1 MSRPTI
7 AEVARAAG
15 VSVASVSRVLNG
27 LPATEEMVE
36 RVQRAVQEL
45 GYVPDSRAR
54 SLKVGRTFQL
64 TLAVAD
70 VGNPVYVTMMRAVE
84 EVVSAAG
91 YRLVVTTTGPD
102 VVDEVA
108 LVRGMARGY
117 ADGLVI
123 SPLRVDEDLIKSIRE
138 CEVPVVVAGNVPA
151 KAGVDTIRANSPKGI
166 LLAVEHLT
174 AKGRTRIAFVNGPA
188 DTVPGTARAK
198 GFADAMKE
206 FKLTSA
212 GEIEAADFTFAA
224 GREAGKKLFKK
235 RGPDAVVCA
244 NDLLAV
250 GVMHELAAYGLD
262 VPNDVAVVGM
272 DDSELAEQSFPPL
285 TSVNLG
291 SAERGRRAAEL
302 LLARIEDSTRTP
314 RRIVVQPSL
323 SVRRSTHDR
332 HTDRAGPD
340 AGEEDHQAEAESGG
354 DLSLPACAAAGPAA
368 QRLPADPRH
377 RARLHRRARRAQRR
391 DRTSSA
397 STTSPSCCTTA
408 CSGTRSGSASSGPC
422 RVTIL
427 QFVAALG
434 LALLLNTNHQVPLAS
449 PGPSP

>member
-1 MSRPTI
+1 
-7 AEVARAAG
+7 
-15 VSVASVSRVLNG
+15 VASVSRVLNG
-27 LPATEEMVE
+27 LPATVEMVE
-36 RVQRAVQEL
+36 RVQRTVEEL

-123 SPLRVDEDLIKSIRE
+123 SPLRVDDDLIKSIRE

-151 KAGVDTIRANSPKGI
+151 KAGVDTVRANSPKGM
-166 LLAVEHLT
+166 LLAVEHLL
-174 AKGRTRIAFVNGPA
+174 AKGRRRIAFINGPV
-188 DTVPGTARAK
+188 DTVPGGARAK
-198 GFADAMKE
+198 GFADAMKANG
-206 FKLTSA
+206 LQPVATV
-212 GEIEAADFTFAA
+212 EAADFTFAA
-224 GREAGKKLFKK
+224 GRAAAVELLDASTVSF
-235 RGPDAVVCA
+235 DAVIAA

-250 GVMHELAAYGLD
+250 GLMHELAGRGLV
-262 VPNDVAVVGM
+262 VPDDVAVVGM

-302 LLARIEDSTRTP
+302 LLARIEDDSHPP
-314 RRIVVQPSL
+314 RRIVVQPTL
-323 SVRRSTHDR
+323 SVRRST
-332 HTDRAGPD
+332 P
-340 AGEEDHQAEAESGG
+340 
-354 DLSLPACAAAGPAA
+354 
-368 QRLPADPRH
+368 
-377 RARLHRRARRAQRR
+377 
-391 DRTSSA
+391 
-397 STTSPSCCTTA
+397 
-408 CSGTRSGSASSGPC
+408 
-422 RVTIL
+422 
-427 QFVAALG
+427 
-434 LALLLNTNHQVPLAS
+434 
-449 PGPSP
+449 

>member
-7 AEVARAAG
+7 AGVARAAG

-27 LPATEEMVE
+27 LPATEEMIE
-36 RVQRAVQEL
+36 RVQRAVDEL
-45 GYVPDSRAR
+45 GYVPDARAR

-117 ADGLVI
+117 ADGLLI
-123 SPLRVDEDLIKSIRE
+123 SPIRVDEDLVKSIRE

-151 KAGVDTIRANSPKGI
+151 KAGVDTVRANSPKGM
-166 LLAVEHLT
+166 LLAVDHLV
-174 AKGRTRIAFVNGPA
+174 AKGRRRIAFLNGPA
-188 DTVPGTARAK
+188 DTVPGAARSK
-198 GFADAMKE
+198 GFTEAMKAHG
-206 FKLTSA
+206 LDPIA
-212 GEIEAADFTFAA
+212 VAEASDFTFAA
-224 GREAGKKLFKK
+224 GRAAAPAVLGGES
-235 RGPDAVVCA
+235 RPDAVIAA

-250 GVMHELAAYGLD
+250 GLMHELAAAGLE
-262 VPNDVAVVGM
+262 VPGDVAVVGM

-302 LLARIEDSTRTP
+302 LLARIEDNQRTP

-323 SVRRSTHDR
+323 SIRRST
-332 HTDRAGPD
+332 P
-340 AGEEDHQAEAESGG
+340 
-354 DLSLPACAAAGPAA
+354 
-368 QRLPADPRH
+368 
-377 RARLHRRARRAQRR
+377 
-391 DRTSSA
+391 
-397 STTSPSCCTTA
+397 
-408 CSGTRSGSASSGPC
+408 
-422 RVTIL
+422 
-427 QFVAALG
+427 
-434 LALLLNTNHQVPLAS
+434 
-449 PGPSP
+449 

>member
-1 MSRPTI
+1 VSRPTI
-7 AEVARAAG
+7 AGVARVAG

-36 RVQRAVQEL
+36 RVQRAVEQL
-45 GYVPDSRAR
+45 GYVPDARAR

-123 SPLRVDEDLIKSIRE
+123 SPLRVDDDLIKSIRE
-138 CEVPVVVAGNVPA
+138 CDVPVVVAGNVPSS
-151 KAGVDTIRANSPKGI
+151 AGVDTIRANSPKGM
-166 LLAVEHLT
+166 LLAVDHLVS
-174 AKGRTRIAFVNGPA
+174 KGRRRIAFVNGPV
-188 DTVPGTARAK
+188 DTVPGGARAK
-198 GFADAMKE
+198 GFTEAMKAK
-206 FKLTSA
+206 KLRPVA
-212 GEIEAADFTFAA
+212 EVEAADFTFAA
-224 GREAGKKLFKK
+224 GREAGRELLSGAGGSSF
-235 RGPDAVVCA
+235 DAVIAA

-250 GVMHELAAYGLD
+250 GLMHELAADGLE
-262 VPNDVAVVGM
+262 VPKDVAVVGM

-302 LLARIEDSTRTP
+302 LLARIEDDTRTP
-314 RRIVVQPSL
+314 RRIVVQPTL
-323 SVRRSTHDR
+323 SVRRST
-332 HTDRAGPD
+332 P
-340 AGEEDHQAEAESGG
+340 
-354 DLSLPACAAAGPAA
+354 
-368 QRLPADPRH
+368 
-377 RARLHRRARRAQRR
+377 
-391 DRTSSA
+391 
-397 STTSPSCCTTA
+397 
-408 CSGTRSGSASSGPC
+408 
-422 RVTIL
+422 
-427 QFVAALG
+427 
-434 LALLLNTNHQVPLAS
+434 
-449 PGPSP
+449 

>member
-1 MSRPTI
+1 MSRPTV
-7 AEVARAAG
+7 AGVARVAG

-36 RVQRAVQEL
+36 RVQRAVEEL

-108 LVRGMARGY
+108 LVRGLARGY

-123 SPLRVDEDLIKSIRE
+123 SPLRVDDDLIKSIRE
-138 CEVPVVVAGNVPA
+138 CDVPVVVAGNVPA
-151 KAGVDTIRANSPKGI
+151 SAGVDTVRANSPKGMR
-166 LLAVEHLT
+166 LAVEHLL
-174 AKGRTRIAFVNGPA
+174 AKGRKRIAFVNGPV
-188 DTVPGTARAK
+188 DTVPGAARAK

-206 FKLTSA
+206 NKLQSVA
-212 GEIEAADFTFAA
+212 EVEAVDFTFAA
-224 GREAGKKLFKK
+224 GREAGRELLETLSGGHGGATGKA
-235 RGPDAVVCA
+235 DAVIAA

-250 GVMHELAAYGLD
+250 GIMHELAARDLA
-262 VPNDVAVVGM
+262 VPADVAVIGM

-314 RRIVVQPSL
+314 RRIVVQPTL
-323 SVRRSTHDR
+323 SVRRST
-332 HTDRAGPD
+332 P
-340 AGEEDHQAEAESGG
+340 
-354 DLSLPACAAAGPAA
+354 
-368 QRLPADPRH
+368 
-377 RARLHRRARRAQRR
+377 
-391 DRTSSA
+391 
-397 STTSPSCCTTA
+397 
-408 CSGTRSGSASSGPC
+408 
-422 RVTIL
+422 
-427 QFVAALG
+427 
-434 LALLLNTNHQVPLAS
+434 
-449 PGPSP
+449 

>member
-1 MSRPTI
+1 
-7 AEVARAAG
+7 
-15 VSVASVSRVLNG
+15 
-27 LPATEEMVE
+27 MVE
-36 RVQRAVQEL
+36 RVQRAVQDL

-174 AKGRTRIAFVNGPA
+174 SKGRTRIAFVNGPA

-224 GREAGKKLFKK
+224 GRDAGKKLFKK
-235 RGPDAVVCA
+235 SRPDAVVCA

-262 VPNDVAVVGM
+262 VPNDVAVIGM
-272 DDSELAEQSFPPL
+272 DDSELAEQCFPPL

-314 RRIVVQPSL
+314 RRIVVQPTL
-323 SVRRSTHDR
+323 SVRRST
-332 HTDRAGPD
+332 
-340 AGEEDHQAEAESGG
+340 
-354 DLSLPACAAAGPAA
+354 
-368 QRLPADPRH
+368 
-377 RARLHRRARRAQRR
+377 
-391 DRTSSA
+391 
-397 STTSPSCCTTA
+397 
-408 CSGTRSGSASSGPC
+408 
-422 RVTIL
+422 
-427 QFVAALG
+427 
-434 LALLLNTNHQVPLAS
+434 
-449 PGPSP
+449 

>member
-1 MSRPTI
+1 VSRPTI
-7 AEVARAAG
+7 AAVARAAG

-27 LPATEEMVE
+27 LPATEEMAE
-36 RVQRAVQEL
+36 RVQRAAAEL
-45 GYVPDSRAR
+45 AYVPDSRAR

-123 SPLRVDEDLIKSIRE
+123 SPLRVDDDLIKSIQE
-138 CEVPVVVAGNVPA
+138 CDVPVVVAGNVPA
-151 KAGVDTIRANSPKGI
+151 RAGVDTVRANSPKGI
-166 LLAVEHLT
+166 LLAVEHLLT
-174 AKGRTRIAFVNGPA
+174 TKRHKVAFVNGPV

-198 GFADAMKE
+198 GFTDAMKAN
-206 FKLTSA
+206 KLKPVA
-212 GEIEAADFTFAA
+212 EVAADDFTFAA
-224 GREAGKKLFKK
+224 GRKAGRELLDQYADL
-235 RGPDAVVCA
+235 DAVIAA

-250 GVMHELAAYGLD
+250 GVMHELAGRGYV
-262 VPNDVAVVGM
+262 VPDDVAVIGM
-272 DDSELAEQSFPPL
+272 DDSELAEQTFPPL

-302 LLARIEDSTRTP
+302 LLARIEDGTRTP

-323 SVRRSTHDR
+323 SVRRS
-332 HTDRAGPD
+332 
-340 AGEEDHQAEAESGG
+340 S
-354 DLSLPACAAAGPAA
+354 
-368 QRLPADPRH
+368 
-377 RARLHRRARRAQRR
+377 
-391 DRTSSA
+391 
-397 STTSPSCCTTA
+397 
-408 CSGTRSGSASSGPC
+408 
-422 RVTIL
+422 
-427 QFVAALG
+427 
-434 LALLLNTNHQVPLAS
+434 
-449 PGPSP
+449 

>member
-1 MSRPTI
+1 
-7 AEVARAAG
+7 
-15 VSVASVSRVLNG
+15 VASVSRVLNG
-27 LPATEEMVE
+27 LPATQEMAE

-45 GYVPDSRAR
+45 GYVPDARGR

-151 KAGVDTIRANSPKGI
+151 RAGVDTIRANSPKGI
-166 LLAVEHLT
+166 LLAAEHLV
-174 AKGRTRIAFVNGPA
+174 AKGRARIAFVNGPA
-188 DTVPGTARAK
+188 DTVPGAARAK

-224 GREAGKKLFKK
+224 GREAGKELFRKS
-235 RGPDAVVCA
+235 GPDAVICA

-250 GVMHELAAYGLD
+250 GVMHELAA
-262 VPNDVAVVGM
+262 
-272 DDSELAEQSFPPL
+272 FPPL

-323 SVRRSTHDR
+323 SVRRST
-332 HTDRAGPD
+332 P
-340 AGEEDHQAEAESGG
+340 
-354 DLSLPACAAAGPAA
+354 
-368 QRLPADPRH
+368 
-377 RARLHRRARRAQRR
+377 
-391 DRTSSA
+391 
-397 STTSPSCCTTA
+397 
-408 CSGTRSGSASSGPC
+408 
-422 RVTIL
+422 
-427 QFVAALG
+427 
-434 LALLLNTNHQVPLAS
+434 
-449 PGPSP
+449 

>member
-1 MSRPTI
+1 VSRPTI
-7 AEVARAAG
+7 AGVARAAG

-36 RVQRAVQEL
+36 RVQRAVEEL
-45 GYVPDSRAR
+45 GYVPDARAR

-123 SPLRVDEDLIKSIRE
+123 SPLRVDDDLIKSIRE
-138 CEVPVVVAGNVPA
+138 CDVPVVVAGNVPSS
-151 KAGVDTIRANSPKGI
+151 AGVDTIRANSPKGMA
-166 LLAVEHLT
+166 LAVEHLLS
-174 AKGRTRIAFVNGPA
+174 KGRDRIAFVNGPV
-188 DTVPGTARAK
+188 DTVPGAARAK
-198 GFADAMKE
+198 GFADAVKQY
-206 FKLTSA
+206 KLKAA
-212 GEIEAADFTFAA
+212 GEIEAVDFTFAA
-224 GREAGKKLFKK
+224 GRAAGREFFAKN
-235 RGPDAVVCA
+235 RPNAVICA

-250 GVMHELAAYGLD
+250 GVMHELAAYGLEI
-262 VPNDVAVVGM
+262 PKDVAVVGM

-302 LLARIEDSTRTP
+302 LLARIDDDTRTP
-314 RRIVVQPSL
+314 RRIVVQPTL
-323 SVRRSTHDR
+323 SVRRST
-332 HTDRAGPD
+332 P
-340 AGEEDHQAEAESGG
+340 
-354 DLSLPACAAAGPAA
+354 
-368 QRLPADPRH
+368 
-377 RARLHRRARRAQRR
+377 
-391 DRTSSA
+391 
-397 STTSPSCCTTA
+397 
-408 CSGTRSGSASSGPC
+408 
-422 RVTIL
+422 
-427 QFVAALG
+427 
-434 LALLLNTNHQVPLAS
+434 
-449 PGPSP
+449 

>member
-7 AEVARAAG
+7 AGVARAAG

-36 RVQRAVQEL
+36 RVQRAVDEL
-45 GYVPDSRAR
+45 GYVPDARAR

-117 ADGLVI
+117 ADGLLI
-123 SPLRVDEDLIKSIRE
+123 SPLRVDEDLVKSIRE

-151 KAGVDTIRANSPKGI
+151 KAGVDTVRANSPKGM
-166 LLAVEHLT
+166 LLAIDHL
-174 AKGRTRIAFVNGPA
+174 AYCGRKRIAFLNGPA
-188 DTVPGTARAK
+188 DTVPGAARAK
-198 GFADAMKE
+198 GFA
-206 FKLTSA
+206 
-212 GEIEAADFTFAA
+212 EALKAHDLQPVAVVEADDFTFAA
-224 GREAGKKLFKK
+224 GRAAALTLLAADGF
-235 RGPDAVVCA
+235 DAVICA

-250 GVMHELAAYGLD
+250 GVMHELAAAGLE
-262 VPNDVAVVGM
+262 VPADVAVVGM

-302 LLARIEDSTRTP
+302 LLARIEDNERAP

-323 SVRRSTHDR
+323 SIRRST
-332 HTDRAGPD
+332 P
-340 AGEEDHQAEAESGG
+340 
-354 DLSLPACAAAGPAA
+354 
-368 QRLPADPRH
+368 
-377 RARLHRRARRAQRR
+377 
-391 DRTSSA
+391 
-397 STTSPSCCTTA
+397 
-408 CSGTRSGSASSGPC
+408 
-422 RVTIL
+422 
-427 QFVAALG
+427 
-434 LALLLNTNHQVPLAS
+434 
-449 PGPSP
+449 

>member
-7 AEVARAAG
+7 AGVARAAG

-45 GYVPDSRAR
+45 GYVPDARAR

-117 ADGLVI
+117 ADGLLI
-123 SPLRVDEDLIKSIRE
+123 SPIRVDEDLVKSIRE

-151 KAGVDTIRANSPKGI
+151 KAGVDTVRANSPKGM
-166 LLAVEHLT
+166 LLALEHLV
-174 AKGRTRIAFVNGPA
+174 ARGRNRIAFLNGPA
-188 DTVPGTARAK
+188 DTVPGAARAK
-198 GFADAMKE
+198 GFADALKAHGLE
-206 FKLTSA
+206 PIA
-212 GEIEAADFTFAA
+212 VAEATDFTFAA
-224 GREAGKKLFKK
+224 GRTAAPDLLTAGGF
-235 RGPDAVVCA
+235 DAVVCA

-250 GVMHELAAYGLD
+250 GLMHELAAVGLE
-262 VPNDVAVVGM
+262 VPGDVAVVGM
-272 DDSELAEQSFPPL
+272 DDSELAEQCFPTL

-302 LLARIEDSTRTP
+302 LLARIEDNDRTP

-323 SVRRSTHDR
+323 SIRRST
-332 HTDRAGPD
+332 P
-340 AGEEDHQAEAESGG
+340 
-354 DLSLPACAAAGPAA
+354 
-368 QRLPADPRH
+368 
-377 RARLHRRARRAQRR
+377 
-391 DRTSSA
+391 
-397 STTSPSCCTTA
+397 
-408 CSGTRSGSASSGPC
+408 
-422 RVTIL
+422 
-427 QFVAALG
+427 
-434 LALLLNTNHQVPLAS
+434 
-449 PGPSP
+449 

>member
-7 AEVARAAG
+7 AGVARAAG

-36 RVQRAVQEL
+36 RVQRAVDEL
-45 GYVPDSRAR
+45 GYVPDARAR

-91 YRLVVTTTGPD
+91 YRLVVTTTGAD

-117 ADGLVI
+117 ADGLLI
-123 SPLRVDEDLIKSIRE
+123 SPIRVDEDLVKSIRE

-151 KAGVDTIRANSPKGI
+151 KAGVDTVRANSPKGM
-166 LLAVEHLT
+166 LLAVDHLV
-174 AKGRTRIAFVNGPA
+174 AKGRRRIAFLNGPA
-188 DTVPGTARAK
+188 DTVPGAARSK
-198 GFADAMKE
+198 GFAEALKAHE
-206 FKLTSA
+206 LQPA
-212 GEIEAADFTFAA
+212 AVAEAADFTFAA
-224 GREAGKKLFKK
+224 GRAAAPELLSLASEDVRA
-235 RGPDAVVCA
+235 RGHSSSDVSGGCDAVICA

-250 GVMHELAAYGLD
+250 GLMHELAAVGLE
-262 VPNDVAVVGM
+262 VPGDVAVVGM

-302 LLARIEDSTRTP
+302 LLARIEDNERTP

-323 SVRRSTHDR
+323 SIRRST
-332 HTDRAGPD
+332 P
-340 AGEEDHQAEAESGG
+340 
-354 DLSLPACAAAGPAA
+354 
-368 QRLPADPRH
+368 
-377 RARLHRRARRAQRR
+377 
-391 DRTSSA
+391 
-397 STTSPSCCTTA
+397 
-408 CSGTRSGSASSGPC
+408 
-422 RVTIL
+422 
-427 QFVAALG
+427 
-434 LALLLNTNHQVPLAS
+434 
-449 PGPSP
+449 

>member
-1 MSRPTI
+1 MSRPTV
-7 AEVARAAG
+7 AGVARAAG

-36 RVQRAVQEL
+36 RVQRAVEEL

-123 SPLRVDEDLIKSIRE
+123 SPLRVDDDLIKSIRE
-138 CEVPVVVAGNVPA
+138 CDVPVVVAGNVPTS
-151 KAGVDTIRANSPKGI
+151 AGVDTVRANSPKGMR
-166 LLAVEHLT
+166 LAVDHLL
-174 AKGRTRIAFVNGPA
+174 AKGRRRIAFVNGPV
-188 DTVPGTARAK
+188 DTVPGAARAK
-198 GFADAMKE
+198 GFADAMKANGLRPVAE
-206 FKLTSA
+206 V
-212 GEIEAADFTFAA
+212 EAVDFTFAA
-224 GREAGKKLFKK
+224 GREAGVELLAGLAAGE
-235 RGPDAVVCA
+235 RLDAVIAA

-250 GVMHELAAYGLD
+250 GIMHELAARDLA
-262 VPNDVAVVGM
+262 VPVDVAVIGM

-302 LLARIEDSTRTP
+302 LLARIEDSTRSP
-314 RRIVVQPSL
+314 RRIVVQPTL
-323 SVRRSTHDR
+323 SVRKST
-332 HTDRAGPD
+332 P
-340 AGEEDHQAEAESGG
+340 
-354 DLSLPACAAAGPAA
+354 
-368 QRLPADPRH
+368 
-377 RARLHRRARRAQRR
+377 
-391 DRTSSA
+391 
-397 STTSPSCCTTA
+397 
-408 CSGTRSGSASSGPC
+408 
-422 RVTIL
+422 
-427 QFVAALG
+427 
-434 LALLLNTNHQVPLAS
+434 
-449 PGPSP
+449 

>member
-1 MSRPTI
+1 
-7 AEVARAAG
+7 
-15 VSVASVSRVLNG
+15 VASVSRVLNG

-36 RVQRAVQEL
+36 RVQRTVQEL

-91 YRLVVTTTGPD
+91 YRLVVTATGPD

-138 CEVPVVVAGNVPA
+138 CEVPVVVAGSVPA

-174 AKGRTRIAFVNGPA
+174 AKGRRRIAFVNGPA

-224 GREAGKKLFKK
+224 GREAGKELFKK
-235 RGPDAVVCA
+235 SGPDAVVCA

-323 SVRRSTHDR
+323 SVRRST
-332 HTDRAGPD
+332 
-340 AGEEDHQAEAESGG
+340 
-354 DLSLPACAAAGPAA
+354 
-368 QRLPADPRH
+368 
-377 RARLHRRARRAQRR
+377 
-391 DRTSSA
+391 
-397 STTSPSCCTTA
+397 
-408 CSGTRSGSASSGPC
+408 
-422 RVTIL
+422 
-427 QFVAALG
+427 
-434 LALLLNTNHQVPLAS
+434 
-449 PGPSP
+449 

>member
-1 MSRPTI
+1 VSRPTI
-7 AEVARAAG
+7 AGVARTAG

-27 LPATEEMVE
+27 LPATEEMAE
-36 RVQRAVQEL
+36 RVQRAVREL
-45 GYVPDSRAR
+45 GYVPDARAR

-91 YRLVVTTTGPD
+91 YRLVVTTTGSD

-174 AKGRTRIAFVNGPA
+174 AKGRERIAFVNGPA
-188 DTVPGTARAK
+188 DTVPGAARAK
-198 GFADAMKE
+198 GFADATKE
-206 FKLTSA
+206 FKLQPA

-224 GREAGKKLFKK
+224 GLEAGKELFKTS
-235 RGPDAVVCA
+235 RPNAVICA

-250 GVMHELAAYGLD
+250 GVMHELAAHGLD

-272 DDSELAEQSFPPL
+272 DDSELAEQCFPPL

-302 LLARIEDSTRTP
+302 LLARIEDSSRTP

-323 SVRRSTHDR
+323 SVRRST
-332 HTDRAGPD
+332 P
-340 AGEEDHQAEAESGG
+340 
-354 DLSLPACAAAGPAA
+354 
-368 QRLPADPRH
+368 
-377 RARLHRRARRAQRR
+377 
-391 DRTSSA
+391 
-397 STTSPSCCTTA
+397 
-408 CSGTRSGSASSGPC
+408 
-422 RVTIL
+422 
-427 QFVAALG
+427 
-434 LALLLNTNHQVPLAS
+434 
-449 PGPSP
+449 

>member
-1 MSRPTI
+1 VSRPTI
-7 AEVARAAG
+7 AGVARAAG

-27 LPATEEMVE
+27 LPATEEMAE
-36 RVQRAVQEL
+36 RVRRAVADL

-123 SPLRVDEDLIKSIRE
+123 SPLRVDDDLIKSIRE
-138 CEVPVVVAGNVPA
+138 CDVPVVVAGNVPA
-151 KAGVDTIRANSPKGI
+151 RAGVDTVRANSPKGMG
-166 LLAVEHLT
+166 LAVAHLL
-174 AKGRTRIAFVNGPA
+174 AKGRDRIAFVNGPV

-198 GFADAMKE
+198 GFADATKHYNL
-206 FKLTSA
+206 KPA
-212 GEIEAADFTFAA
+212 GAIEAADFTFAA
-224 GREAGKKLFKK
+224 GRAAGKELFRKN
-235 RGPDAVVCA
+235 RPNAVICA

-250 GVMHELAAYGLD
+250 GVMHELAAYGLQ
-262 VPNDVAVVGM
+262 VPADVAVVGM

-302 LLARIEDSTRTP
+302 LLERIEDDTRAP
-314 RRIVVQPSL
+314 RRIVVQPTL
-323 SVRRSTHDR
+323 SVRKST
-332 HTDRAGPD
+332 P
-340 AGEEDHQAEAESGG
+340 
-354 DLSLPACAAAGPAA
+354 
-368 QRLPADPRH
+368 
-377 RARLHRRARRAQRR
+377 
-391 DRTSSA
+391 
-397 STTSPSCCTTA
+397 
-408 CSGTRSGSASSGPC
+408 
-422 RVTIL
+422 
-427 QFVAALG
+427 
-434 LALLLNTNHQVPLAS
+434 
-449 PGPSP
+449 

>member
-7 AEVARAAG
+7 AAVAQAAG

-27 LPATEEMVE
+27 LPATEEMAE
-36 RVQRAVQEL
+36 RVQRAVERL

-91 YRLVVTTTGPD
+91 YRLVVTTTGAD
-102 VVDEVA
+102 VVDEVG

-117 ADGLVI
+117 ADGLLI
-123 SPLRVDEDLIKSIRE
+123 SPIRVDEDLVKSIRE
-138 CEVPVVVAGNVPA
+138 CEVPVVVAGSVPA
-151 KAGVDTIRANSPKGI
+151 KAGVDTVRANSPKGM
-166 LLAVEHLT
+166 LLAVDHLV
-174 AKGRTRIAFVNGPA
+174 ARGRRRIAFLNGPA

-198 GFADAMKE
+198 GFADALKTHD
-206 FKLTSA
+206 LQPA
-212 GEIEAADFTFAA
+212 GETEAADFTFAA
-224 GREAGKKLFKK
+224 GRAVGGEVL
-235 RGPDAVVCA
+235 RSQPDAVIAA

-250 GVMHELAAYGLD
+250 GLMHELSAAGLR
-262 VPNDVAVVGM
+262 VPEDVAVVGM

-302 LLARIEDSTRTP
+302 LLARIEDNDRRP

-323 SVRRSTHDR
+323 SVRRST
-332 HTDRAGPD
+332 P
-340 AGEEDHQAEAESGG
+340 
-354 DLSLPACAAAGPAA
+354 
-368 QRLPADPRH
+368 
-377 RARLHRRARRAQRR
+377 
-391 DRTSSA
+391 
-397 STTSPSCCTTA
+397 
-408 CSGTRSGSASSGPC
+408 
-422 RVTIL
+422 
-427 QFVAALG
+427 
-434 LALLLNTNHQVPLAS
+434 
-449 PGPSP
+449 

>member
-7 AEVARAAG
+7 AGVARAAG

-36 RVQRAVQEL
+36 RVQRAVSEL
-45 GYVPDSRAR
+45 GYVPDARAR

-84 EVVSAAG
+84 EVVAAAG

-117 ADGLVI
+117 ADGLLI
-123 SPLRVDEDLIKSIRE
+123 SPLRVDEDLVKSIRE

-151 KAGVDTIRANSPKGI
+151 KAGVDTVRANSPKGM
-166 LLAVEHLT
+166 LLAVDHL
-174 AKGRTRIAFVNGPA
+174 ASRGRTRIAFLNGPA
-188 DTVPGTARAK
+188 DTVPGAARAK
-198 GFADAMKE
+198 GFTEALKAYNLE
-206 FKLTSA
+206 PVAAT
-212 GEIEAADFTFAA
+212 EAADFTFAA
-224 GREAGKKLFKK
+224 GRSAGRQLLTTSGAERVGF
-235 RGPDAVVCA
+235 DAVVCA

-250 GVMHELAAYGLD
+250 GLMHELAAVGLR
-262 VPNDVAVVGM
+262 VPEDVAVVGM

-302 LLARIEDSTRTP
+302 LLARIEDNDRTP

-323 SVRRSTHDR
+323 SIRRST
-332 HTDRAGPD
+332 P
-340 AGEEDHQAEAESGG
+340 
-354 DLSLPACAAAGPAA
+354 
-368 QRLPADPRH
+368 
-377 RARLHRRARRAQRR
+377 
-391 DRTSSA
+391 
-397 STTSPSCCTTA
+397 
-408 CSGTRSGSASSGPC
+408 
-422 RVTIL
+422 
-427 QFVAALG
+427 
-434 LALLLNTNHQVPLAS
+434 
-449 PGPSP
+449 

>member
-7 AEVARAAG
+7 AGVARAAG

-27 LPATEEMVE
+27 LPATEVMAE
-36 RVQRAVQEL
+36 RVHRAVADL

-91 YRLVVTTTGPD
+91 YRLVVTTTGPE

-117 ADGLVI
+117 ADGLLI
-123 SPLRVDEDLIKSIRE
+123 SPIRVDEDLVKSIRE

-151 KAGVDTIRANSPKGI
+151 KAGVDTVRANSPKGM
-166 LLAVEHLT
+166 LLAVDHLV
-174 AKGRTRIAFVNGPA
+174 AKGRRRIAFLNGPA

-198 GFADAMKE
+198 GFADALKAHGLE
-206 FKLTSA
+206 PVA
-212 GEIEAADFTFAA
+212 AAEAADFTFAA
-224 GREAGKKLFKK
+224 GR
-235 RGPDAVVCA
+235 AVGGEILRSKPNAVIAA

-250 GVMHELAAYGLD
+250 GLMHELAAAGLD
-262 VPNDVAVVGM
+262 VPGDVAVIGM

-302 LLARIEDSTRTP
+302 LLARIEDNDRTP

-323 SVRRSTHDR
+323 SIRRST
-332 HTDRAGPD
+332 P
-340 AGEEDHQAEAESGG
+340 
-354 DLSLPACAAAGPAA
+354 
-368 QRLPADPRH
+368 
-377 RARLHRRARRAQRR
+377 
-391 DRTSSA
+391 
-397 STTSPSCCTTA
+397 
-408 CSGTRSGSASSGPC
+408 
-422 RVTIL
+422 
-427 QFVAALG
+427 
-434 LALLLNTNHQVPLAS
+434 
-449 PGPSP
+449 

>member
-7 AEVARAAG
+7 AGVARVAG

-27 LPATEEMVE
+27 LPATDEMVE
-36 RVQRAVQEL
+36 RVQRAVEQL

-123 SPLRVDEDLIKSIRE
+123 SPLRVDDDLIKSIRE
-138 CEVPVVVAGNVPA
+138 CDVPVVVAGNVPSS
-151 KAGVDTIRANSPKGI
+151 AGVDTIRANSPKGM
-166 LLAVEHLT
+166 LLAVGHLVS
-174 AKGRTRIAFVNGPA
+174 KGRRRIAFVNGPV
-188 DTVPGTARAK
+188 DTVPGAARAK
-198 GFADAMKE
+198 GFTEAMKANG
-206 FKLTSA
+206 LQPVA
-212 GEIEAADFTFAA
+212 QVEAIDFTFAA
-224 GREAGKKLFKK
+224 GREAARELLSGVGRTGSGDTVGRRAAGAGL
-235 RGPDAVVCA
+235 PDAVIAA

-250 GVMHELAAYGLD
+250 GLMHELAADGLE
-262 VPNDVAVVGM
+262 VPKDVAVVGM

-302 LLARIEDSTRTP
+302 LLARIEDDTRTP
-314 RRIVVQPSL
+314 RRIVVQPTL
-323 SVRRSTHDR
+323 SVRRST
-332 HTDRAGPD
+332 P
-340 AGEEDHQAEAESGG
+340 
-354 DLSLPACAAAGPAA
+354 
-368 QRLPADPRH
+368 
-377 RARLHRRARRAQRR
+377 
-391 DRTSSA
+391 
-397 STTSPSCCTTA
+397 
-408 CSGTRSGSASSGPC
+408 
-422 RVTIL
+422 
-427 QFVAALG
+427 
-434 LALLLNTNHQVPLAS
+434 
-449 PGPSP
+449 

>member
-7 AEVARAAG
+7 AGVARAAG

-36 RVQRAVQEL
+36 RVQRAVEEL

-91 YRLVVTTTGPD
+91 YRLVVTTTGSE

-151 KAGVDTIRANSPKGI
+151 KAGVDTVRANSPKGI
-166 LLAVEHLT
+166 MLAVEHLI
-174 AKGRTRIAFVNGPA
+174 AKDRRQIAFVNGPA

-206 FKLTSA
+206 FKLQSA

-224 GREAGKKLFKK
+224 GRDAGKKLFKNN
-235 RGPDAVVCA
+235 RPNAVICA

-250 GVMHELAAYGLD
+250 GVMHELASYNLA
-262 VPNDVAVVGM
+262 VPKDVAVVGM

-302 LLARIEDSTRTP
+302 LLARIEDSSRTP

-323 SVRRSTHDR
+323 SVRRST
-332 HTDRAGPD
+332 P
-340 AGEEDHQAEAESGG
+340 
-354 DLSLPACAAAGPAA
+354 
-368 QRLPADPRH
+368 
-377 RARLHRRARRAQRR
+377 
-391 DRTSSA
+391 
-397 STTSPSCCTTA
+397 
-408 CSGTRSGSASSGPC
+408 
-422 RVTIL
+422 
-427 QFVAALG
+427 
-434 LALLLNTNHQVPLAS
+434 
-449 PGPSP
+449 

>member
-7 AEVARAAG
+7 AGVAREAG

-27 LPATEEMVE
+27 LPATDEMIE
-36 RVQRAVQEL
+36 RVQRAVDEL
-45 GYVPDSRAR
+45 GYVPDARAR

-138 CEVPVVVAGNVPA
+138 CEVPVVVAGSVPA
-151 KAGVDTIRANSPKGI
+151 KAGVDTVRANSPKGM
-166 LLAVEHLT
+166 LLAVEHLVSR
-174 AKGRTRIAFVNGPA
+174 GRRRIAFLNGPA
-188 DTVPGTARAK
+188 DTVPGEARAK
-198 GFADAMKE
+198 GFADA
-206 FKLTSA
+206 LRA
-212 GEIEAADFTFAA
+212 HDLQPAAIAEAADFTFAA
-224 GREAGKKLFKK
+224 GRATAPTLLGKQ
-235 RGPDAVVCA
+235 RIDAVIGA

-250 GVMHELAAYGLD
+250 GLMHELAAAGLQ
-262 VPNDVAVVGM
+262 VPGDVAVVGM
-272 DDSELAEQSFPPL
+272 DDSELAEQCFPPL

-302 LLARIEDSTRTP
+302 LLARIEDNSRAP

-323 SVRRSTHDR
+323 SVR
-332 HTDRAGPD
+332 
-340 AGEEDHQAEAESGG
+340 
-354 DLSLPACAAAGPAA
+354 
-368 QRLPADPRH
+368 
-377 RARLHRRARRAQRR
+377 
-391 DRTSSA
+391 A
-397 STTSPSCCTTA
+397 STP
-408 CSGTRSGSASSGPC
+408 
-422 RVTIL
+422 
-427 QFVAALG
+427 
-434 LALLLNTNHQVPLAS
+434 
-449 PGPSP
+449 

>member
-7 AEVARAAG
+7 AAVARAAG

-27 LPATEEMVE
+27 LPATGEMTE
-36 RVQRAVQEL
+36 RVRRAVQEL
-45 GYVPDSRAR
+45 GYVPDARAR

-91 YRLVVTTTGPD
+91 YRLVVTTTGRD

-123 SPLRVDEDLIKSIRE
+123 SPLRVDDDLIKSIRE

-151 KAGVDTIRANSPKGI
+151 RAGVDTVRANSPKGI
-166 LLAVEHLT
+166 RLAVDHLV
-174 AKGRTRIAFVNGPA
+174 ARGRRRIAFLNGPA

-198 GFADAMKE
+198 GFADALKAHD
-206 FKLTSA
+206 LHPAATA
-212 GEIEAADFTFAA
+212 EAADFTFPAGRAAAPRLPAA
-224 GREAGKKLFKK
+224 GKL
-235 RGPDAVVCA
+235 DAVICA

-250 GVMHELAAYGLD
+250 GVMHELAANGLR
-262 VPNDVAVVGM
+262 VPEDVAVVGM

-323 SVRRSTHDR
+323 SVRRST
-332 HTDRAGPD
+332 P
-340 AGEEDHQAEAESGG
+340 
-354 DLSLPACAAAGPAA
+354 
-368 QRLPADPRH
+368 
-377 RARLHRRARRAQRR
+377 
-391 DRTSSA
+391 
-397 STTSPSCCTTA
+397 
-408 CSGTRSGSASSGPC
+408 
-422 RVTIL
+422 
-427 QFVAALG
+427 
-434 LALLLNTNHQVPLAS
+434 
-449 PGPSP
+449 

>member
-7 AEVARAAG
+7 AGVARAAG

-36 RVQRAVQEL
+36 RVRRAVEEL

-123 SPLRVDEDLIKSIRE
+123 SPLRVDDDLIKSIRE
-138 CEVPVVVAGNVPA
+138 CDVPVVVAGNVPA
-151 KAGVDTIRANSPKGI
+151 SAGVDTVRANSPKGM
-166 LLAVEHLT
+166 LLAVEHLL
-174 AKGRTRIAFVNGPA
+174 AKGRRRIAFVNGPV

-198 GFADAMKE
+198 GFADAMKAN
-206 FKLTSA
+206 KLEPVA
-212 GEIEAADFTFAA
+212 EVEAVDFTFAA
-224 GREAGKKLFKK
+224 GREAGRELLSTVAGGNSGAGEG
-235 RGPDAVVCA
+235 RALDAVIAA

-250 GVMHELAAYGLD
+250 GIMHELAARDLA
-262 VPNDVAVVGM
+262 VPDDVAVIGM

-302 LLARIEDSTRTP
+302 LLARIEDDTRTP
-314 RRIVVQPSL
+314 RRIVVQPTL
-323 SVRRSTHDR
+323 SVRKST
-332 HTDRAGPD
+332 P
-340 AGEEDHQAEAESGG
+340 
-354 DLSLPACAAAGPAA
+354 
-368 QRLPADPRH
+368 
-377 RARLHRRARRAQRR
+377 
-391 DRTSSA
+391 
-397 STTSPSCCTTA
+397 
-408 CSGTRSGSASSGPC
+408 
-422 RVTIL
+422 
-427 QFVAALG
+427 
-434 LALLLNTNHQVPLAS
+434 
-449 PGPSP
+449 

>member
-7 AEVARAAG
+7 AGVARAAG

-36 RVQRAVQEL
+36 RVQRAVQQL
-45 GYVPDSRAR
+45 GYVPDARAR

-123 SPLRVDEDLIKSIRE
+123 SPLRVDDDLIKSIRE
-138 CEVPVVVAGNVPA
+138 CDVPVVVAGNVPSS
-151 KAGVDTIRANSPKGI
+151 AGVDTIRANSPKGMA
-166 LLAVEHLT
+166 LAFEHLLS
-174 AKGRTRIAFVNGPA
+174 KGRDRIAFVNGPV

-198 GFADAMKE
+198 GFTDAVKQY
-206 FKLTSA
+206 KLKPA
-212 GEIEAADFTFAA
+212 GEIEAVDFTFAA
-224 GREAGKKLFKK
+224 GREAGREFFAKN
-235 RGPDAVVCA
+235 RPNAVICA
-244 NDLLAV
+244 NDLIAV
-250 GVMHELAAYGLD
+250 GVMHELAAYGLE
-262 VPNDVAVVGM
+262 VPKDVAVVGM

-302 LLARIEDSTRTP
+302 LLARIDDDTRAP
-314 RRIVVQPSL
+314 RRIVVQPTL
-323 SVRRSTHDR
+323 SVRRST
-332 HTDRAGPD
+332 P
-340 AGEEDHQAEAESGG
+340 
-354 DLSLPACAAAGPAA
+354 
-368 QRLPADPRH
+368 
-377 RARLHRRARRAQRR
+377 
-391 DRTSSA
+391 
-397 STTSPSCCTTA
+397 
-408 CSGTRSGSASSGPC
+408 
-422 RVTIL
+422 
-427 QFVAALG
+427 
-434 LALLLNTNHQVPLAS
+434 
-449 PGPSP
+449 

>member
-7 AEVARAAG
+7 AGVARAAG

-36 RVQRAVQEL
+36 RVQRAVSEL
-45 GYVPDSRAR
+45 GYVPDARAR

-117 ADGLVI
+117 ADGLLI
-123 SPLRVDEDLIKSIRE
+123 SPIRVDEDLVKSIRE

-151 KAGVDTIRANSPKGI
+151 KAGVDTVRANSPKGM
-166 LLAVEHLT
+166 LLAVDHLV
-174 AKGRTRIAFVNGPA
+174 AKGRRRIAFLNGPA
-188 DTVPGTARAK
+188 DTVPGAARAK
-198 GFADAMKE
+198 GFA
-206 FKLTSA
+206 
-212 GEIEAADFTFAA
+212 EALKVHELQPAAVAEATDFTFTAGRAAAPNLLAA
-224 GREAGKKLFKK
+224 GGF
-235 RGPDAVVCA
+235 DAVICA

-250 GVMHELAAYGLD
+250 GVMHELAAAGLE
-262 VPNDVAVVGM
+262 VPRDVAVVGM

-302 LLARIEDSTRTP
+302 LLARIEDNERAP

-323 SVRRSTHDR
+323 SIRRST
-332 HTDRAGPD
+332 P
-340 AGEEDHQAEAESGG
+340 
-354 DLSLPACAAAGPAA
+354 
-368 QRLPADPRH
+368 
-377 RARLHRRARRAQRR
+377 
-391 DRTSSA
+391 
-397 STTSPSCCTTA
+397 
-408 CSGTRSGSASSGPC
+408 
-422 RVTIL
+422 
-427 QFVAALG
+427 
-434 LALLLNTNHQVPLAS
+434 
-449 PGPSP
+449 